1 MQIMPQE
8 PVQPSATAA
17 NGGDA
22 SEQKRDRTFRR
33 IVAFSTAI
41 GFAAALGSE
50 ACLERG
56 ADHGYDFHWH
66 WRALIWM
73 AIGVAGAIQ
82 LWRLLWRVEADNT
95 PRNRRQLGI
104 FCVVIML
111 GAIGIF
117 VYPIMFVTGPQLKE
131 VIFGLCLAVAVLTF
145 VFWMITRVFRGF
157 IASDVEEESANSA
170 NKNR

>member
-1 MQIMPQE
+1 MPQE
-8 PVQPSATAA
+8 PMQPGALVGKTVSVP
-17 NGGDA
+17 
-22 SEQKRDRTFRR
+22 EQKVDPVFRC
-33 IVAFSTAI
+33 IVAFSTAL

-82 LWRLLWRVEADNT
+82 LWRLLWRVEADNN
-95 PRNRRQLGI
+95 PRNRRTLGR

-111 GAIGIF
+111 GAVGVF
-117 VYPIMFVTGPQLKE
+117 VYPILFVTGPQLKE

-157 IASDVEEESANSA
+157 IASDAEEEAANPA
-170 NKNR
+170 